1 MSAMRQRVTP
11 LSAALE
17 SIDFQKNG
25 AFYKE
30 LTTICT
36 ELEGKNAN
44 EITDSEIAMQLPAVI
59 KHHTGMN
66 VTTLWGPEDFAAY
79 PPLANN
85 NNPLWNRL
93 NMFEREEMTN
103 GDADKIL
110 YQLQSNPIGRVNLK
124 SGMVSGIYAE
134 FVSTLSLPVQVFS
147 GKAFTPEEKAAGILH
162 ELGHLFNYFV
172 FIAHTVTTN
181 QILAAISKKYDQTTN
196 IKEREVILTKVKSVA
211 QLGELDAEALS
222 KSNEKKVVEVVV
234 VTSLVKEF
242 ESALGSNIYDMNSW
256 EALADQYAT
265 RQGAGRALVT
275 FLDKANKAGDHI
287 GYRGTA
293 RYMFMEVVKLMWAAL
308 APFTFGISL
317 IPLLIACVQ
326 DSVDSGGTYDTLRN
340 RFGRVRDQVV
350 EAMKDK
356 KQTPEQ
362 LTALTQDLTTI
373 DELLSHVK
381 DRQQLFGYVA
391 DFISPWHRKRIS
403 QEKMQ
408 RSLEQLAHN
417 DLFVRAANLKQL
429 SA

>member
-44 EITDSEIAMQLPAVI
+44 EIADSEIAMQLPAVI

-93 NMFEREEMTN
+93 DIFEREEMTN
-103 GDADKIL
+103 ADSDKLL

-124 SGMVSGIYAE
+124 TGMVSGIYAE
-134 FVSTLSLPVQVFS
+134 FVSALSLPVQVFS

-162 ELGHLFNYFV
+162 ELGHLFDYFV

-181 QILAAISKKYDQTTN
+181 QILAAISKKYDHTTN
-196 IKEREVILTKVKSVA
+196 IKEREVLLTKVKSVA
-211 QLGELDAEALS
+211 KLSELDAEALS
-222 KSNEKKVVEVVV
+222 KSNDKKVVEVVI
-234 VTSLVKEF
+234 VTSMVREF
-242 ESALGSNIYDMNSW
+242 ESQLGSNIYDMNTW

-275 FLDKANKAGDHI
+275 FLDKSNRAGDHI
-287 GYRGTA
+287 AYRSTA
-293 RYMFMEVVKLMWAAL
+293 KYVFMEALKLMWAAL
-308 APFTFGISL
+308 TPLTFGVTL
-317 IPLLIACVQ
+317 LPLLVSCVQ
-326 DSVDSGGTYDTLRN
+326 DSVGTGGTYDTLRN
-340 RFGRVRDQVV
+340 RFGRVRDQIV

-356 KQTPEQ
+356 KQTPDQ
-362 LTALTQDLTTI
+362 LTALTQDLTAI
-373 DELLSHVK
+373 DDLLAYVK
-381 DRQQLFGYVA
+381 DRQQLFGYIA
-391 DFISPWHRKRIS
+391 DFLSPWQRQRIS